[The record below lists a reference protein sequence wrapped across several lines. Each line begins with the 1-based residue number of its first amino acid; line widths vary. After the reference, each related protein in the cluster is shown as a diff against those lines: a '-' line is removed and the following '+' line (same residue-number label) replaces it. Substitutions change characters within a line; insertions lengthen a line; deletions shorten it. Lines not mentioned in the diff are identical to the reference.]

1 MPVEIEIKKKP
12 YGKTELGVI
21 PVPAGLEI
29 PEGLGPDETFDLTTS
44 YVLTPE
50 GKLKARF
57 IEGLELTEGEESE
70 VEEEDMEDEGRDMF
84 MEGLSNQ
91 MSRTA

>member
-44 YVLTPE
+44 YILTPD

-57 IEGLELTEGEESE
+57 IEGLELAEGEESE
-70 VEEEDMEDEGRDMF
+70 VEAEEEDEGRDMF

-91 MSRTA
+91 MSQRA